1 MKIAFIGTGYV
12 GLVSGTCFSELGFD
26 VTCLDVD
33 QKKIDDL
40 THYGKIPIYEPGL
53 EELVKKNMDAGRLS
67 FSTSYEDIIPQADV
81 VFIAVGTPQDED
93 GSADL
98 KYVEMCARQ
107 MAPHLSGY
115 TVIVDKSTVPVGTA
129 ESVEKWIKAE
139 NANAEFGVASN
150 PEFLREGHAVSDF
163 MDGDRVVV
171 GAQSEKAIEVMRELY
186 QPLVARGVKLFE
198 TNAPTAEMIKYAA
211 NAFLAMKITFINEV
225 AALSEA
231 CGADVMDVAD
241 GIGMDNRIGR
251 AFLNPGPGYGGS
263 CFPKDTNA
271 FAKIGKDYNEPQ
283 TLIETVIKANVR
295 IKERMAEK
303 VVNAMGGNVQG
314 KTVGVLGLAFKAD
327 TDDMRDA
334 PSLTILPILNEL
346 GAKVIAFDPEAMEE
360 AAPKMP
366 FVEMQDTA
374 EAVFDGAD
382 AVLVLTEWAEFK
394 DLKWDTLNGKMN
406 GNACIDLRNILDA
419 TAMNN
424 AGWMYTCIGQ
434 K

>member
-12 GLVSGTCFSELGFD
+12 GLVSGTCFAEIGFD

-40 THYGKIPIYEPGL
+40 NTHGKIPIYEPGL
-53 EELVKKNMDAGRLS
+53 EELVKKNTQAGRLA
-67 FSTSYEDIIPQADV
+67 FSTSYADVIPQADV

-98 KYVEMCARQ
+98 KYVESCARQ
-107 MAPHLSGY
+107 MAPHFNGY
-115 TVIVDKSTVPVGTA
+115 TVVVDKSTVPVGTA
-129 ESVEKWIKAE
+129 EKVKKWILSE
-139 NANAEFGVASN
+139 NQNAEFDVVSN
-150 PEFLREGHAVSDF
+150 PEFLREGHAVGDF

-171 GAQSEKAIEVMRELY
+171 GTETEKALAVMREIY
-186 QPLVARGVKLFE
+186 APLVKRGVKLFE

-231 CGADVMDVAD
+231 CGANVMDVAD

-263 CFPKDTNA
+263 CFPKDTHA
-271 FAKIGKDYNEPQ
+271 FTKIGKEYNEPQ
-283 TLIETVIKANVR
+283 TIIESVIKANNH

-303 VVNAMGGNVQG
+303 VVNALGGNVQG

-346 GAKVIAFDPEAMEE
+346 GAIVQAHDPEAMDV
-360 AAPKMP
+360 AKSKLP
-366 FVEMQDTA
+366 FVDMKA
-374 EAVFDGAD
+374 SAD
-382 AVLVLTEWAEFK
+382 AVFEGADVVLILTEWGTFK
-394 DLKWDTLNGKMN
+394 DLDWANLKDKVAY
-406 GNACIDLRNILDA
+406 NACVDLRNMLNPQE
-419 TAMNN
+419 MRNH
-424 AGWMYTCIGQ
+424 GWAYSHIG
-434 K
+434 

>member
-40 THYGKIPIYEPGL
+40 NNNGKIPIYEPGL
-53 EELVKKNMDAGRLS
+53 EELVKKNTAAGRLS
-67 FSTSYEDIIPQADV
+67 FSTSYADVIPQADV

-98 KYVEMCARQ
+98 KYVEACARQ
-107 MAPHLSGY
+107 MAPHFNGY
-115 TVIVDKSTVPVGTA
+115 TVVVDKSTVPVGTA
-129 ESVEKWIKAE
+129 QSVQKWISSE
-139 NANAEFGVASN
+139 NPHAEFDVVSN
-150 PEFLREGHAVSDF
+150 PEFLREGHAVGDF

-171 GAQSEKAIEVMRELY
+171 GAQSEKALGVMRELY
-186 QPLVARGVKLFE
+186 KPLVARGVKLFE

-283 TLIETVIKANVR
+283 TLIETVIEANVR

-346 GAKVIAFDPEAMEE
+346 GAKVKAFDPEAMEE

-366 FVEMQDTA
+366 FIDMQDSA
-374 EAVFDGAD
+374 EAVFDGTD
-382 AVLVLTEWAEFK
+382 AVLVLTEWAEFRN
-394 DLKWDTLNGKMN
+394 LSWNTLGSGMA
-406 GNACIDLRNILDA
+406 GNTCVDLRNILDA
-419 TAMNN
+419 AEMRE
-424 AGWMYTCIGQ
+424 AGWAYTCIGQ